1 VASVGYMCRFEATI
15 PFGRLGHTLE
25 GKIRMDLK
33 ERGCKCVDWLDVAR
47 DRDK

>member
-1 VASVGYMCRFEATI
+1 VANVGFRGRLEVTI
-15 PFGRLGHTLE
+15 AFGRPGHTMN

-33 ERGCKCVDWLDVAR
+33 ESGCECVDWLDVAR